1 MSYWDALNPR
11 YRLILCDIW
20 GVVHD
25 GVNLYP
31 RAAERLKQ
39 WRNEGRCV
47 VLITNAPRTAEAV
60 EHQLQRIGLPSE
72 CWDGIA
78 TSGEAGIEAL
88 NALGK
93 PVGFVG
99 TAADRAILEGRGVR
113 ISEDDAFADLAC
125 TGFEEARPRIEDYRA
140 DLERWV
146 DADIHMHCLNPDR
159 LVVRGGVPEPCAGA
173 LAEVYEGLGGRVT
186 WYGKPHPAIYA
197 HALHLAGDPPND
209 EVVAVGDALLTDI
222 LGAARMG
229 FDAVF
234 VQGGIH
240 AGEPFPESFA
250 GDYGLADW
258 EPVAVVDGL
267 A

>member
-1 MSYWDALNPR
+1 MSYWEELDPI

-25 GVNLYP
+25 GVKLYP
-31 RAAERLKQ
+31 GAAARLLQ
-39 WRNEGRCV
+39 WRTEGRCV

-60 EHQLQRIGLPSE
+60 ERQLQRIGLPR
-72 CWDGIA
+72 DAYDRIA

-88 NALGK
+88 TALGT

-99 TAADRAILEGRGVR
+99 TAADRAILEGRGIE
-113 ISEDDAFADLAC
+113 ISEGGAFTDLAC
-125 TGFEEARPRIEDYRA
+125 TGFEVARPRIEDYRA

-146 DADIHMHCLNPDR
+146 DADVHMHCLNPDR
-159 LVVRGGVPEPCAGA
+159 MVVRGGVPEPCAGA

-186 WYGKPHPAIYA
+186 WYGKPHPAIYR
-197 HALHLAGDPPND
+197 HALHLAGDPPQD
-209 EVVAVGDALLTDI
+209 EVLAVGDALLTDI

-229 FDAVF
+229 FDTVF
-234 VQGGIH
+234 VSGGIH
-240 AGEPFPESFA
+240 AGEPFPEGFA
-250 GDYGLADW
+250 AQYGLGDW
-258 EPVAVVDGL
+258 EPVAVVDSL